1 MDVRQARP
9 TDAPLVLALA
19 LDEASHLVRGSDWSE
34 TDPTIRTV
42 LNSVLPMAIPGRVWI
57 ARSEM
62 CVALAEAQPRR
73 YVIGWDIS
81 RLALRGQNEEALA
94 AVVLAAADY
103 VQRRGIPRLFARCD
117 DRGLEALCPLDFRP
131 IARELVLAG
140 PGPREPRGAPPPT
153 GSRYRMPQDAW
164 PLHQLAT
171 SVTPALVRQLE
182 GSTSLEWSDRPGKLV
197 EIVVERDGQIVAW
210 AGWQAN
216 PRRGTTPIGMVVH
229 PNHPDLARDL
239 LSHALDQATVGSQ
252 FAARVRE
259 YQEHAV
265 QAFLDTGFQVITRET
280 VTVKHGLLAPA
291 PVKRKVRVPGIPTI
305 PVAPIVVEVRSGT
318 TPATHG
324 RDR

>member
-19 LDEASHLVRGSDWSE
+19 LDEASHLVRGTEWPE
-34 TDPTIRTV
+34 ADPTIRTI
-42 LNSVLPMAIPGRVWI
+42 LNSVLPMAVPGRVWI
-57 ARSEM
+57 ARAET
-62 CVALAEAQPRR
+62 CVAIVETQPRR

-81 RLALRGQNEEALA
+81 RLALRGQDEEALA

-131 IARELVLAG
+131 IARECILSG
-140 PGPREPRGAPPPT
+140 PGPHRPRGTPPPA

-164 PLHQLAT
+164 PLHQLAN

-210 AGWQAN
+210 VGWQ
-216 PRRGTTPIGMVVH
+216 PKLRRGSIPLGMVVH
-229 PNHPDLARDL
+229 PNHTDLARDL
-239 LSHALDQATVGSQ
+239 LSHALDQVTAGGRFV
-252 FAARVRE
+252 ARVRE
-259 YQEHAV
+259 YQENAI
-265 QAFLDTGFQVITRET
+265 QAFLDTGFQVIARET

-305 PVAPIVVEVRSGT
+305 PVSPIAVGARSGT